1 MTYVNVLHM
10 ARGRKRE
17 DPMTTLEY
25 KLLGMLARQPMS
37 GYDLASHLKQRLV
50 PFGPISHT
58 QIYPALAS
66 LERQGL
72 VRYHVVEQQAVRP
85 DKKVYELTEEGRAA
99 LKQWVESPTPLV
111 FLYDEF
117 FLKAY
122 SLWLADPEHMQ
133 ERFREQVQL
142 HQEKLELYEHALHSK
157 QRAKSFEPEQADVF
171 EGRDVLFKYVI
182 GYEQNYLA
190 WCQSMLE
197 YLEQRKHQ
205 HGQEEGQA

>member
-1 MTYVNVLHM
+1 MTYVNILHM
-10 ARGRKRE
+10 PCGTKERNT
-17 DPMTTLEY
+17 MTTLEY

-37 GYDLASHLKQRLV
+37 GYDLTSHLKQRLV

-66 LERQGL
+66 LERKGL

-99 LKQWVESPTPLV
+99 LRQWVESPTPLV

-122 SLWLADPEHMQ
+122 SLWLADPERMI
-133 ERFREQVQL
+133 ERFREQAQL
-142 HQEKLELYEHALHSK
+142 HQEKLALYEQALQPK
-157 QRAKSFEPEQADVF
+157 QLTISSDSEKADFFEE
-171 EGRDVLFKYVI
+171 RDVLFQYVI
-182 GYEQNYLA
+182 GYEHNYLA
-190 WCQSMLE
+190 WCQSMLQ
-197 YLEQRKHQ
+197 YLEQRKYQ
-205 HGQEEGQA
+205 QGLEEGQV